1 MWFLKPRRETMTSK
15 KFRWAAIAC
24 AVAACAVLLADAG
37 EAQAQG
43 YRRGGSSRYTP
54 ARPTFGEAFNYAR
67 GDVGLLT
74 PYQTF
79 VQPQRQ
85 LRYALDAQQSQIA
98 TQQSEIARLTTD
110 LETAT
115 TGASATGKGG
125 SYMNYSHYYKLGS
138 RNQSLPSGRTTG
150 GRTVYGTPRAA
161 SSATMAADAE

>member
-1 MWFLKPRRETMTSK
+1 MTSK
-15 KFRWAAIAC
+15 KMRWAAIAFT
-24 AVAACAVLLADAG
+24 VAACGVFLADAS
-37 EAQAQG
+37 EAQAQVN
-43 YRRGGSSRYTP
+43 RRNRPSRYTP

-67 GDVGLLT
+67 DDVGLLT

-85 LRYALDAQQSQIA
+85 LRYTLEAQQNQIA
-98 TQQSEIARLTTD
+98 TQQAEIGRLTTD

-115 TGASATGKGG
+115 EGATATGKGG
-125 SYMNYSHYYKLGS
+125 SYMNYSHFYRLGS
-138 RNQSLPSGRTTG
+138 RNQSLPAGRTTG